1 MRFNELIHDLEETHN
16 YVKVILN
23 CHLYGDEI
31 MNKNHPSSKANENNP
46 SFYNDKELFVHN
58 LGVLLSQTRENIK
71 GCKLVDVNTV
81 MVLYRDTD
89 YTLSV
94 NITADSYTAIVYD
107 VTKRIIYD

>member
-1 MRFNELIHDLEETHN
+1 
-16 YVKVILN
+16 
-23 CHLYGDEI
+23 

-46 SFYNDKELFVHN
+46 SLYNDKELFVHN

-81 MVLYRDTD
+81 MILYKDTD

-107 VTKRIIYD
+107 VAKRIMYDWFN